1 MANSEQASE
10 PATLRTEYVE
20 VCKSHN
26 GITEFRAKLLALLPL
41 ASGAG
46 IFLLLREQNKPLETT
61 HLPAIELFGFF
72 VTLGLFLHELRG
84 MRHCW
89 ELVELGK
96 LLEEQL
102 KLRQGQFIKEYSYY
116 ELRFRPV
123 GTEAASWVIYL
134 IVLLAWLY
142 VAAARFL

>member
-1 MANSEQASE
+1 MTNSERTPGPE
-10 PATLRTEYVE
+10 TLRTEYAE

-46 IFLLLREQNKPLETT
+46 IFLLLRDENKPLETT
-61 HLPAIELFGFF
+61 HLPAIGLFGFF
-72 VTLGLFLHELRG
+72 ITLGLFLHELRA
-84 MRHCW
+84 MRRCW

-96 LLEEQL
+96 SLEEQL
-102 KLRQGQFIKEYSYY
+102 ELHQGQFTKEYSYY
-116 ELRFRPV
+116 ESRFRIV
-123 GTEAASWVIYL
+123 GTEAASWVIYP

-142 VAAARFL
+142 AAATRFL